1 MWVFAGVMAVAL
13 TLGFSTEGKA
23 AGTAVETINI
33 SYVKLPLN
41 VPSIVEK
48 KLELFEKEFGKD
60 RITVTFPE
68 IIEGP
73 KMTEAL
79 AAGSLDFCNALG
91 GTSAILA
98 AANGV
103 DLKIIGIYSR
113 APKAFT
119 VVAADQK
126 IQTVAD
132 LKGKKVGGPKGTIL
146 HQLLLAALV
155 RQGLQGED
163 VAFVNLGIA
172 QAVSAMLSGSV
183 DAALTAGPAVPKALE
198 NGAHIITTGE
208 GLLSATIVIAVSNK
222 FLAQHPDLVDRYLKV
237 HNESL
242 RYMKEHPDDVYQLAA
257 EETGISI
264 EDVRKM
270 YPWYDFNPV
279 ITAADV
285 ADLEKTQDF
294 LVQNGL
300 LARRID
306 LKTSWWRRRRYDC
319 ACPAGIR
326 MIFPDSGFHCETV
339 FRMGTL
345 HSMLF

>member
-1 MWVFAGVMAVAL
+1 MKRLLVRTLACVAAVAL
-13 TLGFSTEGKA
+13 SLGFLTAAPS
-23 AGTAVETINI
+23 AGTTVETIRI

-48 KLELFEKEFGKD
+48 KLGLFEKEFGRDGIK
-60 RITVTFPE
+60 VTFPE

-113 APKAFT
+113 APRAFT
-119 VVAADQK
+119 IVAADPK

-155 RQGLQGED
+155 KQRLKEEQ

-183 DAALTAGPAVPKALE
+183 DAALVAGPAVPKALQ
-198 NGAHIITTGE
+198 NGGHIIATGE
-208 GLLSATIVIAVSNK
+208 GLLSATIVIAVSNR
-222 FLAQHPDLVDRYLKV
+222 FLTGHPDLVERYMAV
-237 HNESL
+237 HAESL
-242 RYMKEHPDDVYQLAA
+242 RYMKEHPEEVYRLAA

-270 YPWYDFNPV
+270 YGWYDFNPV
-279 ITAADV
+279 VTAADMV
-285 ADLEKTQDF
+285 DLEKTQEF
-294 LVQNGL
+294 LVGNGL
-300 LARRID
+300 LERAID
-306 LKTSWWRRRRYDC
+306 LRTIVTNMAK
-319 ACPAGIR
+319 
-326 MIFPDSGFHCETV
+326 
-339 FRMGTL
+339 
-345 HSMLF
+345 

>member
-1 MWVFAGVMAVAL
+1 MNRQLVRVLAGVTAVAL
-13 TLGFSTEGKA
+13 SVGLRVAAKA
-23 AGTAVETINI
+23 AETTVETINI

-48 KLELFEKEFGKD
+48 KLELFEREFSRD
-60 RITVTFPE
+60 RIKVVFPE

-119 VVAADQK
+119 IVATDPQ

-132 LKGKKVGGPKGTIL
+132 FRGKKVAGPKGTIL
-146 HQLLLAALV
+146 HQLLLAALA
-155 RQGLQGED
+155 RQGLKEEQ

-183 DAALTAGPAVPKALE
+183 DAALVAGPAVPKAME
-198 NGAHIITTGE
+198 NGARIITTGE
-208 GLLSATIVIAVSNK
+208 GLLSATIVIAVSSK
-222 FLAQHPDLVDRYLKV
+222 FMIRHPELVERYLKV
-237 HNESL
+237 HGESL
-242 RYMKEHPDDVYQLAA
+242 RYMKEHQEEVYRMAA

-279 ITAADV
+279 VTAADM

-294 LVQNGL
+294 LIQNGL
-300 LARRID
+300 LTRSID
-306 LKTSWWRRRRYDC
+306 VRAIVT
-319 ACPAGIR
+319 
-326 MIFPDSGFHCETV
+326 
-339 FRMGTL
+339 GTAK
-345 HSMLF
+345 